1 MKFNS
6 DKENWLAA
14 ISVGKIVGAGNVIAL
29 VALLGLAAMTISALR
44 NLDKEFVQMVS
55 AGDTIVALNADF
67 EDLFEAQLAALKYRA
82 TGDEAESRDVTS
94 NVDEILNNETMD
106 QLAARDSE
114 LLSIVTN
121 YRAQMREYSAVF
133 DTLSVAEA
141 SAQTL
146 LAQISQNGLDAREH
160 LSSIRESA
168 FKDFDFDATYY
179 AAIAQESLMLGRYYV
194 MRFSTNGDM
203 ADYEKGREWFQK
215 AQQDMS
221 ALLAELQNPERRT
234 RATGVQ
240 TNLDKLLTDLTELQ
254 NAHARANTIATEQ
267 LALIGSTV
275 EADTEQKIY
284 ALIEAQKAREARF
297 AVLQSDMISQILLI
311 GGALTAFVLL
321 SALIVSVALR
331 RRFGRLVT
339 TTESLAAGDLD
350 LEITGTHHRHEIGRM
365 SKALDD
371 FRRGEEERRNA
382 ARAEAQQEAD
392 SLGAI
397 VADLNIGLQK
407 LSQGDLTVRINRVVE
422 ERFAPIKENFNSAT
436 SRLDSLLSDVI
447 SGSENMGDGVAQLAA
462 SSEQLAHRTETQA
475 ATLTQTAAAISE
487 LRSSVETTTNNTK
500 KADSQVN
507 EARTQ
512 TEKGAHVVQNTVNA
526 MEGIKKRSDEITKIT
541 STIDDIAFQTNLLA
555 LNAGV
560 EAARAG
566 EAGRGFA
573 VVASEVRGL
582 AQRAREAASGIKG
595 LIDASTKEINLGATL
610 AAETSDAL
618 NEIVTAVDNA
628 ADIVNMIRDDTAQ
641 QATSISEIDA
651 AVHDLNSVTHHNAA
665 MVEETTAGAAE
676 LKADAERLR
685 QQSRIFSVS
694 GSAGI
699 SSAQAA

>member
-1 MKFNS
+1 MKSNS
-6 DKENWLAA
+6 GKENWLAA
-14 ISVGKIVGAGNVIAL
+14 ISVGKIVGAGNIIAL
-29 VALLGLAAMTISALR
+29 LALLGLAAMTISALR
-44 NLDKEFVQMVS
+44 NLDKEFVQMVQ

-67 EDLFEAQLAALKYRA
+67 EDLFEARLAALKYRA
-82 TGDEAESRDVTS
+82 TGDETESRNVTS

-106 QLAARDSE
+106 QLAANDSE

-121 YRAQMREYSAVF
+121 YRAQMGEYSRVF
-133 DTLSVAEA
+133 DTLSEAET
-141 SAQTL
+141 SVKTL
-146 LAQISQNGLDAREH
+146 LTQISLNGLDAREN
-160 LSSIRESA
+160 LSSIRETA

-194 MRFSTNGDM
+194 MRFSTSGDM
-203 ADYEKGREWFQK
+203 ADYEKSRNWFQK
-215 AQQDMS
+215 AQKDMG
-221 ALLAELQNPERRT
+221 ALLAELQNPERRE
-234 RATGVQ
+234 RASGVQ
-240 TNLDKLLTDLTELQ
+240 ADLDKLLIDLTALQ
-254 NAHARANTIATEQ
+254 EARARADSIATDQ
-267 LALIGSTV
+267 LARVGSTV

-284 ALIEAQKAREARF
+284 TLIEAQKTREARF
-297 AVLQSDMISQILLI
+297 ATLQSDTISQVLLI
-311 GGALTAFVLL
+311 GGALTVFVLF
-321 SALIVSVALR
+321 SALFVSVAMR
-331 RRFGRLVT
+331 RRFGKLVT
-339 TTESLAAGDLD
+339 TTESLAEGDLD

-371 FRRGEEERRNA
+371 FRRGEEERREA

-392 SLGAI
+392 RLGAI
-397 VADLNIGLQK
+397 VSDLNVGLQK
-407 LSQGDLTVRINRVVE
+407 LSQGDLTVRISGDVE
-422 ERFAPIKENFNSAT
+422 ERFVPIKENFNSAT
-436 SRLDSLLSDVI
+436 SQLEALLSDVI

-487 LRSSVETTTNNTK
+487 LRSSVETTTDNTK
-500 KADSQVN
+500 KANSQVN

-618 NEIVTAVDNA
+618 NEIVAAVDNA
-628 ADIVNMIRDDTAQ
+628 AEIVNMIRDDTAQ

-699 SSAQAA
+699 SGARAA